1 MKTHILYPLLILLST
16 LSMALADDEAQVS
29 LYFSPH
35 GGSEATIVNTINSA
49 ELHIDVAAYSF
60 SSKPIAKAL
69 YAATQRGVAV
79 RVLLDRKQPTAHY
92 SMANDLQINGL
103 EIRIDRREP
112 LMHMKTMI
120 LDGKILILGS
130 YNFSAAAEN
139 RNAEI
144 IAVII
149 SKKTAAEATA
159 NWLKHW
165 THSMPHKAT
174 ANPGT
179 SKTQVASLTACK
191 GNFCPLKPSRKLL
204 RSRLRRTIQ
213 WY

>member
-1 MKTHILYPLLILLST
+1 MKTHILYPLLILLGT
-16 LSMALADDEAQVS
+16 LTMAMADDEAQVS

-35 GGSEATIVNTINSA
+35 GGCEATIVNSITA
-49 ELHIDVAAYSF
+49 AKLQIDVAAYSF
-60 SSKPIAKAL
+60 SSKPIARAL
-69 YAATQRGVAV
+69 YAATKRGVAV

-103 EIRIDRREP
+103 SVRIDRKEP

-120 LDGKILILGS
+120 LDGETLILGS

-144 IAVII
+144 IAII
-149 SKKTAAEATA
+149 ICQKTAAKAAA
-159 NWLKHW
+159 NWLIHW
-165 THSMPHKAT
+165 NHSIPHKIT
-174 ANPGT
+174 ASPIT
-179 SKTQVASLTACK
+179 SKTRLASRTACK
-191 GNFCPLKPSRKLL
+191 GNFCPLKPSRKFL
-204 RSRLRRTIQ
+204 RSRLRRPIE